1 MNLNRRRFLTLTAAA
16 SATALPACRPRGG
29 EVEGVLRLGHFPNV
43 THVQAL
49 VAHQLS
55 RQGKGWFE
63 ERLGVEV
70 RWFVYNAGPSVAEAF
85 FARSLDAAYMG
96 PSPLINAFV
105 RSAGREMRLLSGA
118 ANGGA
123 ALLVRAGSGI
133 AKPADFRGKKLATP
147 QLGNTQ
153 DVQAR
158 AWLREQGL
166 AVSMTQHDV
175 FVIPTKNADQLA
187 LFAKGDLDAVWTTE
201 PWATRLELEQNAQ
214 VFKQDTDT
222 PVTVLAGRS
231 DFVEKNATLTARLR
245 AAHQELTAWIRA
257 HELET
262 SELVRLELEALT
274 TKAPG
279 QPLLERALR
288 RVTLTD
294 TVDPAALRKLLV
306 DAQSAGFLR
315 SAPSLEALF
324 WHPAA
329 SL

>member
-1 MNLNRRRFLTLTAAA
+1 MNRRHFLALA
-16 SATALPACRPRGG
+16 SALSSCRPQGG
-29 EVEGVLRLGHFPNV
+29 EVEGVLRLGHFPNL

-49 VAHQLS
+49 VAHQLT

-85 FARSLDAAYMG
+85 FAGSLDAAYMG

-105 RSAGREMRLLSGA
+105 RSNGREMRVLSGA

-133 AKPADFRGKKLATP
+133 AKAADFRGKKLATP

-158 AWLREQGL
+158 AWLREQGF
-166 AVSMTQHDV
+166 AVSLTEHEV
-175 FVIPTKNADQLA
+175 YVIPTKNADQMA
-187 LFAKGDLDAVWTTE
+187 LFAKGELDAVWTTE
-201 PWATRLELEQNAQ
+201 PWASRLEMEQEAR
-214 VFKQDTDT
+214 VFQEDVDT
-222 PVTVLAGRS
+222 PVTLLAGRAG
-231 DFVEKNATLTARLR
+231 FVENRPALADRLTE
-245 AAHQELTAWIRA
+245 AHRELTAWIRA
-257 HELET
+257 HADESRELIRM
-262 SELVRLELEALT
+262 ELDALT
-274 TKAPG
+274 TKAPSAD
-279 QPLLERALR
+279 LLNRAMR

-294 TVDPAALRKLLV
+294 EVDPAALRKLLA

-315 SAPSLEALF
+315 SAPSLDALF
-324 WHPAA
+324 RNPIP
-329 SL
+329 SP